1 MTQYLPVLEMVTN
14 VQLLKAKLK
23 MQIWLLRLKLN
34 QPYYKEWSQITE
46 QPAPT
51 SATILSKSANISLGF
66 RGYMV
71 SEQLVSFTA
80 VE

>member
-23 MQIWLLRLKLN
+23 MQIWLLRLKLS
-34 QPYYKEWSQITE
+34 QPCYKEWSQITE
-46 QPAPT
+46 PPTPA
-51 SATILSKSANISLGF
+51 SAAILSKSANSSLGF

-71 SEQLVSFTA
+71 SEQIASFTA